1 MLFKDLFVKR
11 FLVICLGL
19 SMVIMSVAF
28 LLRSVSPAQA
38 STTTPV
44 EPAKAQYGSGVE
56 IYPLGINNGTA
67 YWLEFNQV
75 WYFNSKS
82 LADWK

>member
-1 MLFKDLFVKR
+1 
-11 FLVICLGL
+11 
-19 SMVIMSVAF
+19 MVIFSVAF

-38 STTTPV
+38 TTAAPAET
-44 EPAKAQYGSGVE
+44 AKAQYGSGVE

-82 LADWK
+82 LAEWK